1 MAQHAYNL
9 QTMDFSFIKKTKKK
23 QSGITLMY
31 FFKKKKNSSRIK
43 FMNAINIWP

>member
-9 QTMDFSFIKKTKKK
+9 QTMDFSFIKKQKTKWYYINVFLKKK
-23 QSGITLMY
+23 N
-31 FFKKKKNSSRIK
+31 NSSRIK